1 MAVIMNTNLID
12 ATLNTF
18 PFFLVYLS
26 LHTFTLC
33 NFSKVFICADSR
45 ESSIYLF
52 QNRNFFK

>member
-1 MAVIMNTNLID
+1 MNTNLID

-33 NFSKVFICADSR
+33 NFSKAFICADSR